1 MPEADKR
8 RDRVYPGPM
17 LAGYGHLLRAA
28 DRLRWDEAELDLT
41 GDADAWPKL
50 PKYVRVPLS
59 RLLAGFCVAEQAVA
73 EHLEPF
79 EAGADD
85 PELRACF
92 AAQADDERRHA
103 RFFDR
108 VVAEV
113 LGVDP
118 DGEVREL
125 AGAGVVELFE
135 QTLPAK
141 ARDLAEGRCDLSQA
155 VTLYHLVL
163 EGVVFSVGQT
173 AALELLDEAATLPG
187 DPAGPDQRA
196 GRRALAR
203 GPGRALPAGH
213 RRARDELEETLASA
227 GRATSA
233 WQTDRIGPAHV
244 AHAVE
249 QHRRRLA
256 QARAQAQRRAGVA
269 QRLVIGRL
277 ARRPRR

>member
-1 MPEADKR
+1 
-8 RDRVYPGPM
+8 M

-28 DRLRWDEAELDLT
+28 DRLRWDEADLDLT

-59 RLLAGFCVAEQAVA
+59 RLLAGFCVAEKAVA

-85 PELRACF
+85 PGLRACF

-118 DGEVREL
+118 DGEVRDL

-135 QTLPAK
+135 KTLPAK
-141 ARDLAEGRCDLSQA
+141 AQDLAEGRCDLSQA

-187 DPAGPDQRA
+187 TREGLTNVQADERWHVGLGVRCLQDTGVREN
-196 GRRALAR
+196 
-203 GPGRALPAGH
+203 
-213 RRARDELEETLASA
+213 ELEETLASA
-227 GRATSA
+227 GRATKA

-256 QARAQAQRRAGVA
+256 QARRPEAGIA
-269 QRLVIGRL
+269 
-277 ARRPRR
+277 

>member
-1 MPEADKR
+1 MRGADKR

-28 DRLRWDEAELDLT
+28 DRLRWDEAELDLA

-50 PKYVRVPLS
+50 PKYLRVPLA
-59 RLLAGFCVAEQAVA
+59 RLLAGFCVAENAVA

-79 EAGADD
+79 AAGTDD
-85 PELRACF
+85 LELRACF

-108 VVAEV
+108 VLAEV

-118 DGEVREL
+118 EHEAHAL

-173 AALELLDEAATLPG
+173 AALELLDEAPPCPGPARAWSTCRPTSAGTWGWACAACRTRACATTSWRRRWP
-187 DPAGPDQRA
+187 
-196 GRRALAR
+196 RRAAPPAR
-203 GPGRALPAGH
+203 GRPTGSGPPTWPTRWSSTAGGW
-213 RRARDELEETLASA
+213 R
-227 GRATSA
+227 
-233 WQTDRIGPAHV
+233 
-244 AHAVE
+244 
-249 QHRRRLA
+249 
-256 QARAQAQRRAGVA
+256 RRAGAHGVPA
-269 QRLVIGRL
+269 SPS
-277 ARRPRR
+277 AP

>member
-1 MPEADKR
+1 M
-8 RDRVYPGPM
+8 
-17 LAGYGHLLRAA
+17 RAA
-28 DRLRWDEAELDLT
+28 DRLRWDEADLDLA

-50 PKYVRVPLS
+50 PKYLRVPLA
-59 RLLAGFCVAEQAVA
+59 RLLSGFCVAENAVA

-79 EAGADD
+79 EAGTDD

-103 RFFDR
+103 RFFNR
-108 VVAEV
+108 VVSEV

-118 DGEVREL
+118 EDEAREL

-135 QTLPAK
+135 HTLPAK
-141 ARDLAEGRCDLSQA
+141 AQDLVDGRCDLSQA

-163 EGVVFSVGQT
+163 EGVVFSVGQA

-187 DPAGPDQRA
+187 TREGVNNVQADERWHVGLGVRCLQDTGVREK
-196 GRRALAR
+196 
-203 GPGRALPAGH
+203 
-213 RRARDELEETLASA
+213 ELEETLNSA
-227 GRATSA
+227 ARATSA
-233 WQTDRIGPAHV
+233 WQTDRIGPSQV

-256 QARAQAQRRAGVA
+256 QA
-269 QRLVIGRL
+269 GRT
-277 ARRPRR
+277 AEAAA

>member
-1 MPEADKR
+1 
-8 RDRVYPGPM
+8 M

-28 DRLRWDEAELDLT
+28 DRLRWDESELDLS
-41 GDADAWPKL
+41 GDAAAWPKL

-59 RLLAGFCVAEQAVA
+59 RLLAGFCVAERAVA
-73 EHLEPF
+73 EQLKPF
-79 EAGADD
+79 ESGAEST
-85 PELRACF
+85 ELRACF

-118 DGEVREL
+118 DTEVRAL
-125 AGAGVVELFE
+125 AGAGVVQLFE

-141 ARDLAEGRCDLSQA
+141 ARDLADGRCDLSQA

-173 AALELLDEAATLPG
+173 AALELLDEAALLPG
-187 DPAGPDQRA
+187 TRQGVANVQADERWHVGLGVRCLQDTGVRE
-196 GRRALAR
+196 
-203 GPGRALPAGH
+203 
-213 RRARDELEETLASA
+213 DELEETLASA
-227 GRATSA
+227 ARAMSA

-256 QARAQAQRRAGVA
+256 QAR
-269 QRLVIGRL
+269 
-277 ARRPRR
+277 RPFEPAA

>member
-1 MPEADKR
+1 MPGADR
-8 RDRVYPGPM
+8 IRDRVYAGRM

-28 DRLRWDEAELDLT
+28 DRLRWDEADLDLS

-50 PKYVRVPLS
+50 PKYLRVPLS
-59 RLLAGFCVAEQAVA
+59 RLLAGFCVAENAVA

-79 EAGADD
+79 EAGTED

-103 RFFDR
+103 RFFCR
-108 VVAEV
+108 VAGEV

-118 DGEVREL
+118 DSEVRAL
-125 AGAGVVELFE
+125 AGRGVVELFE

-173 AALELLDEAATLPG
+173 AALELLDEAAMLPG
-187 DPAGPDQRA
+187 TRQGVANVQADERWHVGLGVRCLQDT
-196 GRRALAR
+196 GV
-203 GPGRALPAGH
+203 
-213 RRARDELEETLASA
+213 RDVELEETLASA
-227 GRATSA
+227 ARATAA

-249 QHRRRLA
+249 QHRRRLG
-256 QARAQAQRRAGVA
+256 Q
-269 QRLVIGRL
+269 
-277 ARRPRR
+277 ARRPVPQPAA

>member
-1 MPEADKR
+1 
-8 RDRVYPGPM
+8 M

-28 DRLRWDEAELDLT
+28 DRLRWDEAELDLS
-41 GDADAWPKL
+41 GDAEAWPKL
-50 PKYVRVPLS
+50 AKYVRVPLA
-59 RLLAGFCVAEQAVA
+59 RLMAGFCLAERAVS
-73 EHLEPF
+73 EQLEPF
-79 EAGADD
+79 EAGAGD
-85 PELRACF
+85 PGLRACF

-108 VVAEV
+108 VLSEV

-118 DGEVREL
+118 DTEIREL
-125 AGAGVVELFE
+125 AGEGVVRLFE
-135 QTLPAK
+135 HELPAK

-173 AALELLDEAATLPG
+173 AALELLDEAGTLPATRQG
-187 DPAGPDQRA
+187 VANVQADERWHVGLGVRCLQDTGVRE
-196 GRRALAR
+196 
-203 GPGRALPAGH
+203 
-213 RRARDELEETLASA
+213 DELEATLASA

-233 WQTDRIGPAHV
+233 WQTDRIGPEHV

-256 QARAQAQRRAGVA
+256 QARQPVQPAA
-269 QRLVIGRL
+269 
-277 ARRPRR
+277 

>member
-1 MPEADKR
+1 
-8 RDRVYPGPM
+8 M

-28 DRLRWDEAELDLT
+28 DRLRWDEADLDLA

-50 PKYVRVPLS
+50 PKYLRVPLS
-59 RLLAGFCVAEQAVA
+59 RLLAGFCVAENAVA

-79 EAGADD
+79 EAGADNA
-85 PELRACF
+85 ELRACF

-103 RFFDR
+103 RFFCR
-108 VVAEV
+108 VVSEV

-118 DGEVREL
+118 DTEVRAL

-141 ARDLAEGRCDLSQA
+141 ARDLADGRCDLSQA

-173 AALELLDEAATLPG
+173 AALELLDEAALLPG
-187 DPAGPDQRA
+187 TRQGVANVQADERWHVGLGVRCLQDTGVRE
-196 GRRALAR
+196 
-203 GPGRALPAGH
+203 
-213 RRARDELEETLASA
+213 DELEETLASA
-227 GRATSA
+227 ARATSA

-256 QARAQAQRRAGVA
+256 QARVQANGASA
-269 QRLVIGRL
+269 S
-277 ARRPRR
+277 ASAA